1 MIVKLKRLIDRLR
14 YGREE
19 ERKRKR
25 AEKEK
30 RRQQKFHSERWYR
43 DERLARRHYDS
54 YEDYVRH
61 QSAKLE
67 RVRHRLKETEAED
80 FREFQRRFSLCD
92 PLKPSR
98 SVLCLG
104 ARLGTEVKAL
114 HSLGYFAVGVD
125 LNPGPENPY
134 VLPGDFHALVFADAS
149 VDAVY
154 TNAFDHAFEPERVLA
169 EVVRVLRPGGVFV
182 MDQLAGFQ
190 EGFIPGE
197 YESFHWKDRDTL
209 NELVRRH
216 TGFVLLGERDLGR
229 HRRDRWYQVVFRKPA

>member
-1 MIVKLKRLIDRLR
+1 MKLNKIVDWLR
-14 YGREE
+14 YGSKKEAKKHR
-19 ERKRKR
+19 R

-30 RRQQKFHSERWYR
+30 RRREKFQSERWHR

-67 RVRHRLKETEAED
+67 QIFHRLKETERED
-80 FREFQRRFSLCD
+80 FEEFRRRFSLCGALAD
-92 PLKPSR
+92 SR

-104 ARLGTEVKAL
+104 ARMGTEVKAL
-114 HSLGYFAVGVD
+114 HALGYFAVGID
-125 LNPGPENPY
+125 LNPGPDNPY
-134 VLPGDFHALVFADAS
+134 VLPGDFHALVFPDHS

-154 TNAFDHAFEPERVLA
+154 TNAFDHAFEPERILA
-169 EVVRVLRPGGVFV
+169 EVVRVLRPGGLFI

-197 YESFHWKDRDTL
+197 YESFHWKDREAL
-209 NELVRRH
+209 NELVQRH
-216 TGFVLLGERDLGR
+216 TGFVLISETDLGR
-229 HRRDRWYQVVFRKPA
+229 HRRDHWYQVVFRKPA